1 VLNVAVEFSII
12 QPQPPEKSKA
22 GLGPASHPS
31 PCSPNLKTAPKCLWK
46 GGKEIPLMEPN
57 CICKMNCRLYF
68 VDPQQYKNFLEKML
82 KWVWENTYNLTFLE
96 KKKGNKRL

>member
-1 VLNVAVEFSII
+1 
-12 QPQPPEKSKA
+12 
-22 GLGPASHPS
+22 
-31 PCSPNLKTAPKCLWK
+31 
-46 GGKEIPLMEPN
+46 
-57 CICKMNCRLYF
+57 MNCRLYF